1 MIREHEEK
9 ARRLEEDAAEK
20 RRMVNPLSTS
30 KEHARSE
37 AQDLEAE
44 ARRERQKAEN
54 LKELKKHWGDK

>member
-1 MIREHEEK
+1 MKKKQEG
-9 ARRLEEDAAEK
+9 LEEEAAEK

-44 ARRERQKAEN
+44 ARRERQE
-54 LKELKKHWGDK
+54 G

>member
-1 MIREHEEK
+1 
-9 ARRLEEDAAEK
+9 
-20 RRMVNPLSTS
+20 MVNPLSTS